1 MEFPKTFP
9 IQHQERHPGNEY
21 EMTPM
26 PIYYND
32 KYIKKGDLL
41 KDKVAIIT
49 GGDSG
54 IGRAVSIAY
63 SHQGAKIVIVYYDE
77 TRDAEETKGVIE
89 SAGGECTIVQG
100 DVAKRDFCKE
110 VMELAIKKYGKIDI
124 LINNAAV
131 QYECTDIKQIT
142 DEQFDKTMKTNVYGT
157 FYMTREV
164 MKYLKSDGCI
174 INTTSVTAFRG
185 NDTLMD
191 YSMTKGAIL
200 TLTRSLSMALAK
212 GKTGIR
218 VNSVA
223 PGPIWT
229 SLIPS
234 SFSGDKIPKF
244 GNDTPMGRAGQPVEC
259 AGAYVFLASE
269 AASYITGQTIH
280 INGGEIVNS

>member
-26 PIYYND
+26 PIYYNE

-63 SHQGAKIVIVYYDE
+63 SHHVAKIVIVYYDE

-89 SAGGECTIVQG
+89 SSGGECTIVQG

-124 LINNAAV
+124 LVNNAAV

-164 MKYLKSDGCI
+164 MKYLKSGGCI

-229 SLIPS
+229 PLIPS
-234 SFSGDKIPKF
+234 SFSTDKIPRF

-269 AASYITGQTIH
+269 VASYITGQTIH

>member
-26 PIYYND
+26 PIYYNE

-77 TRDAEETKGVIE
+77 TR
-89 SAGGECTIVQG
+89 G

-124 LINNAAV
+124 LVNNAAV

-164 MKYLKSDGCI
+164 MKYLKSGGCI

-229 SLIPS
+229 PLIPS
-234 SFSGDKIPKF
+234 SFSADKIPKF

>member
-26 PIYYND
+26 PIYYNE

-89 SAGGECTIVQG
+89 SSGGECTIVQG

-124 LINNAAV
+124 LVNNAAV
-131 QYECTDIKQIT
+131 QNEFTDIKQIT

-164 MKYLKSDGCI
+164 MKYLKSGGCI

-229 SLIPS
+229 PLIPS
-234 SFSGDKIPKF
+234 SFSVDKIPKF

>member
-26 PIYYND
+26 PIYYNE

-89 SAGGECTIVQG
+89 LSGGECTIVQG

-124 LINNAAV
+124 LVNNAAV

-164 MKYLKSDGCI
+164 MKYLKSGGCI

-229 SLIPS
+229 PLIPS
-234 SFSGDKIPKF
+234 SFSGDKITKF
-244 GNDTPMGRAGQPVEC
+244 GSDTPM
-259 AGAYVFLASE
+259 
-269 AASYITGQTIH
+269 
-280 INGGEIVNS
+280 

>member
-26 PIYYND
+26 PIYYNE

-89 SAGGECTIVQG
+89 LSGGECTIVQG

-124 LINNAAV
+124 LVNNAAV

-142 DEQFDKTMKTNVYGT
+142 DEQFDKTMKINVYGT

-164 MKYLKSDGCI
+164 MKYLKSGGCI

-229 SLIPS
+229 QLIPS
-234 SFSGDKIPKF
+234 SFSADKIPKF

>member
-26 PIYYND
+26 PIYYNE

-89 SAGGECTIVQG
+89 LSGGECTIVQG

-124 LINNAAV
+124 LVNNAAV

-164 MKYLKSDGCI
+164 MKYLKSGGCI

-229 SLIPS
+229 PLIPS
-234 SFSGDKIPKF
+234 SFSGDKITKF
-244 GNDTPMGRAGQPVEC
+244 GSDTPMGRAGQPVEC

>member
-1 MEFPKTFP
+1 
-9 IQHQERHPGNEY
+9 
-21 EMTPM
+21 
-26 PIYYND
+26 
-32 KYIKKGDLL
+32 
-41 KDKVAIIT
+41 
-49 GGDSG
+49 
-54 IGRAVSIAY
+54 
-63 SHQGAKIVIVYYDE
+63 
-77 TRDAEETKGVIE
+77 
-89 SAGGECTIVQG
+89 
-100 DVAKRDFCKE
+100 
-110 VMELAIKKYGKIDI
+110 MELAIKKYGKIDI
-124 LINNAAV
+124 LVNNAAV

-164 MKYLKSDGCI
+164 MKYLKSGGCI

-229 SLIPS
+229 PLIPS
-234 SFSGDKIPKF
+234 SFSADKIPKF

>member
-26 PIYYND
+26 PIYYNE

-89 SAGGECTIVQG
+89 SSGGECTIVQG
-100 DVAKRDFCKE
+100 DVAKRDCCKE

-124 LINNAAV
+124 LVNNAAV

-164 MKYLKSDGCI
+164 MKYLKSGGCI

-229 SLIPS
+229 PLIPS
-234 SFSGDKIPKF
+234 SFSTDKILKF

>member
-26 PIYYND
+26 PIYYNE

-49 GGDSG
+49 SGDSG

-124 LINNAAV
+124 LVNNAAV

-164 MKYLKSDGCI
+164 MKYLKSGGCI

-218 VNSVA
+218 VNSVS

-229 SLIPS
+229 PLIPS
-234 SFSGDKIPKF
+234 SFSVDKIPKF